1 MYLTANYYT
10 ISENTNFINFNVYFP
25 QHGFSS
31 DPSHLKSKMFEYILQ
46 NIGTILG
53 LTGAFYKG
61 QSAPFKST
69 TAM

>member
-1 MYLTANYYT
+1 MYTFLNIDFQVT
-10 ISENTNFINFNVYFP
+10 
-25 QHGFSS
+25 
-31 DPSHLKSKMFEYILQ
+31 PSHLKSKMFEYILQ

-53 LTGAFYKG
+53 PTGAFYKG